1 GSDSRAAHVGY
12 HLIGGGRRELEND
25 VAHHPRLRQRLKD
38 IVSEYATPIYLSAVA
53 LITGLGVT
61 TAMMAAAAAQAPPWM
76 RLWAG
81 LLALIP
87 ASELAVALMH
97 RVVHRLARPMLLP
110 RLDLHGGVPEPARTM
125 VIVPTIISSVESVRT
140 LLEHLEVHALG
151 NMDPRIHLAL
161 LTDFPDA
168 QAEHLPGEDE
178 VLAAAT
184 AGIEA
189 LNARYA
195 PGTEDRFY
203 LFHRARRWNVSEG
216 VWMGWERKR
225 GKIEE
230 FNRLLRGA
238 GDTSFT
244 VQVGAADVLPQV
256 RYCITLDSD
265 TRLPRDAA
273 RQLIGVIEHPL
284 NRPRFDPKLRRV
296 VEGYGILQPR
306 VSVTMASAAGSL
318 FARAYAGH
326 TGVDPYTTAVS
337 DTYQDLFG

>member
-1 GSDSRAAHVGY
+1 
-12 HLIGGGRRELEND
+12 L
-25 VAHHPRLRQRLKD
+25 
-38 IVSEYATPIYLSAVA
+38 AT
-53 LITGLGVT
+53 
-61 TAMMAAAAAQAPPWM
+61 
-76 RLWAG
+76 
-81 LLALIP
+81 
-87 ASELAVALMH
+87 
-97 RVVHRLARPMLLP
+97 
-110 RLDLHGGVPEPARTM
+110 
-125 VIVPTIISSVESVRT
+125 TI
-140 LLEHLEVHALG
+140 
-151 NMDPRIHLAL
+151 
-161 LTDFPDA
+161 
-168 QAEHLPGEDE
+168 
-178 VLAAAT
+178 

-195 PGTEDRFY
+195 PGTMDRFY
-203 LFHRARRWNVSEG
+203 LFHRARRWNASEG

-238 GDTSFT
+238 SDFA
-244 VQVGAADVLPQV
+244 VQVGAPEILPHI

-284 NRPRFDPKLRRV
+284 NRPRFDPELGRV
-296 VEGYGILQPR
+296 VEGYAIMQPR